1 MDCLNWLTLNDIKI
15 SVYQSYLLQV
25 KCSTVVYGWWL
36 PYWMA
41 QNIFHHHKESTT
53 GRHFLRWI
61 PSSLSFQ
68 CHPSATSTPEY
79 PTAYSPSPCKCLT
92 DISNLTWTDP
102 VPKLLCQTPCS
113 FHFIFLVVQAKY
125 LGVTLD
131 PSVPSSSSSS
141 PPANPISLNFKVNPE
156 SKHSSFLLIVQPR
169 ASHAF

>member
-1 MDCLNWLTLNDIKI
+1 MTLKFQFI
-15 SVYQSYLLQV
+15 SPTYYKSSAQQSYVAGGCHTGWHRTFPIITKRVLLAGT
-25 KCSTVVYGWWL
+25 SLHG
-36 PYWMA
+36 
-41 QNIFHHHKESTT
+41 
-53 GRHFLRWI
+53 FLQ
-61 PSSLSFQ
+61 SLSFQ
-68 CHPSATSTPEY
+68 CHPSAASTPEY

-92 DISNLTWTDP
+92 DISNLTWADP